1 MNIGILKSAH
11 YLPQHVHTNQECC
24 KSIKNITPDWI
35 IEKTGIKRR
44 FYARPDEGTGYMAC
58 KVAEKLVKDISRK
71 DVGLII
77 IASYGQDY
85 MFPALSALIHSHIKA
100 SRDCQIIDINVNC
113 VGLVTAST
121 IAVERMKANKSIK
134 YALVIG
140 TEVLSKYVNPTDK
153 FTTPFFSDGASGIL
167 LGKVPTK
174 QGYVN
179 SFFCTDS
186 SVYEE
191 VKLERGGVIYQ
202 NGKATWNQV
211 MTNIPYTIRKLV
223 HNTHMIV
230 EDVDFLIFHQAN
242 KVLIDYIMEKL
253 RIPLDKTF
261 TNVEEIGNTGAASI
275 GIAFDEAMT
284 NGLINPGDLVM
295 FIGVGAGFNFGANLW
310 KM

>member
-11 YLPQHVHTNQECC
+11 YLPQHVHTNEECC
-24 KSIKNITPDWI
+24 ESIQGITPDWI

-44 FYARPDEGTGYMAC
+44 FYATAGEGAEYMAG
-58 KVAEKLVKDISRK
+58 KVAEKLVKDISVK
-71 DVGLII
+71 EIGLII
-77 IASYGQDY
+77 IASYSQDK
-85 MFPALSALIHSHIKA
+85 MFPALSAFIHSHIGA
-100 SRDCQIIDINVNC
+100 SKDCQIIDINVNC

-121 IAVERMKANKSIK
+121 IAVERMKANKSIR

-140 TEVLSKYVNPTDK
+140 IEILSKYIDPTDK
-153 FTTPFFSDGASGIL
+153 FTTPFFSDGSSGLL
-167 LGKVPTK
+167 LGRVPIEE
-174 QGYVN
+174 GYIN

-186 SVYEE
+186 SAYEE

-211 MTNIPYTIRKLV
+211 LTSIPYTIRRLV
-223 HNTHMIV
+223 KNTHITM

-253 RIPLDKTF
+253 RVPMEKTF

-284 NGLINPGDLVM
+284 GGLIGPGDTVM
-295 FIGVGAGFNFGANLW
+295 LIGVGAGFNFGANLW
-310 KM
+310 KL